1 MAILTPYSYDTI
13 AKQSIDFMFF
23 VFQFCLYY
31 LVKFCPHEL
40 FVNTRADLGQC
51 TKLHDDEAKR
61 LFDEA
66 RPTARKR
73 GYEDE
78 FLRFSNHMINEVD
91 RKIEKGR
98 QRLLLMNKTTEGTT
112 PPVYVSKYQ
121 EQINNLNARI
131 KKLIGEAEE
140 AGNRGD
146 VDQAQG
152 LMTLCDQLKEEK
164 EELVA
169 NHDANE
175 GRPVG
180 SSENGSTAS
189 NGPWNEYASN
199 EKQMEVCEVCGAF
212 LIVGDAQQRIEDHL
226 SGKQHLG
233 YSRLRKAVEEMYEK
247 RQKERDEEERQREQ
261 DRRQKLEM
269 RGGDRNRERDDR
281 YRRRDDFDDRRRG
294 GGSGGSGG
302 GGGNN
307 GRDRRRDRFNNHRER
322 GDNRD
327 NRDHRDSARFHGRRK
342 YFLHFLFYRS
352 ESNE

>member
-1 MAILTPYSYDTI
+1 MYH
-13 AKQSIDFMFF
+13 
-23 VFQFCLYY
+23 

-61 LFDEA
+61 LFDEC
-66 RPTARKR
+66 RPSAKKR
-73 GYEDE
+73 SYEDE

-169 NHDANE
+169 NHEANE
-175 GRPVG
+175 GKTP
-180 SSENGSTAS
+180 ENGSGGNGSSGNGGGSSGPSGAGGSSGGGGTG
-189 NGPWNEYASN
+189 NGPWNEYQSN

-247 RQKERDEEERQREQ
+247 RQKERDDEERQLEQ
-261 DRRQKLEM
+261 DRRHKMDM
-269 RGGDRNRERDDR
+269 R
-281 YRRRDDFDDRRRG
+281 
-294 GGSGGSGG
+294 GG
-302 GGGNN
+302 GGGGGGRNYRRN
-307 GRDRRRDRFNNHRER
+307 DDFNRDRRRDRYNNHR
-322 GDNRD
+322 DRD
-327 NRDHRDSARFHGRRK
+327 NRDRDHRNNSRFHNRRK
-342 YFLHFLFYRS
+342 
-352 ESNE
+352 